1 MTLVEAKRIFQKTFK
16 DIKSRIA
23 MLGEDFVYGMQN
35 NALQLLASENNAS
48 VEWIGYLDWRT
59 CKICD
64 GKIGRVW
71 RVGQFIPRLPAH
83 PNCRCSWWL
92 IPKGGD

>member
-1 MTLVEAKRIFQKTFK
+1 MLVEAKQLYWQKEF
-16 DIKSRIA
+16 DAIKRRIA

-48 VEWIGYLDWRT
+48 VEWLGYTDSKT
-59 CKICD
+59 CAYCD
-64 GKIGRVW
+64 SKIGNIY

-83 PNCRCSWWL
+83 PNCRCSWRL
-92 IPKGGD
+92 IPK